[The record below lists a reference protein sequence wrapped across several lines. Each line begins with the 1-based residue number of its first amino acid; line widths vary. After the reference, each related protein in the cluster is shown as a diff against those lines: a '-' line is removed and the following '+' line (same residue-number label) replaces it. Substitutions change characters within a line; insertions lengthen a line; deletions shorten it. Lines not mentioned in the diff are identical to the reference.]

1 MSDSA
6 TYTSEE
12 YYTYLHNHTSPT
24 NTLGHHHAT
33 SPRHVNMTAGDVTL
47 PRSGVG
53 TSSMRHSNPPH
64 YQHHQTHPRVGRK
77 LSADS
82 LMDYRTYQME
92 ESGELM
98 ADQRY
103 MMIMQGMP
111 PPGGAAS
118 RLATGQKGSYP
129 TLGTAAVR
137 SRLHSQPQHSP
148 QPQHQQGVADSIPV
162 EAPTKKASVKDLQL
176 SRKPLQ
182 IRPEDFRL
190 YQPEL
195 EAEIKPDRC
204 LNGVLYVHLYCGHG
218 LKSSRTV
225 LRDLYC
231 VLELDGVNRARTM
244 IRTGAINFD
253 WDEEFDL
260 DLETG
265 RELSF
270 LVYSWDPNTRHRLC
284 FSGTICLHAFLEAG
298 TAQKIALKLEPKGIL
313 YLDLIY
319 KEPAATLQ
327 RTPSVRKSALF
338 GISLETIIKREKT
351 GDNVPIVVRRC
362 IEEVEKRGLDHV
374 GIYRLCGSS
383 KRKLQLKEELEKN
396 VRLVDFSVDNVS
408 DINVITGRI
417 FYVTHKA
424 TVFELSTARRQKG
437 VTGYWFKYIDR
448 PFCLRTDD
456 MPFVFSSLNMV
467 M

>member
-1 MSDSA
+1 
-6 TYTSEE
+6 
-12 YYTYLHNHTSPT
+12 
-24 NTLGHHHAT
+24 
-33 SPRHVNMTAGDVTL
+33 
-47 PRSGVG
+47 
-53 TSSMRHSNPPH
+53 
-64 YQHHQTHPRVGRK
+64 
-77 LSADS
+77 
-82 LMDYRTYQME
+82 ME
-92 ESGELM
+92 EPGELM
-98 ADQRY
+98 ADQKY
-103 MMIMQGMP
+103 MMIMQG
-111 PPGGAAS
+111 GAGTAGS
-118 RLATGQKGSYP
+118 AAMSTSSPSSTLGRATSSGSQKAPYP
-129 TLGTAAVR
+129 SLGTAAVR
-137 SRLHSQPQHSP
+137 SRLH
-148 QPQHQQGVADSIPV
+148 QQQSGVADSAPV
-162 EAPTKKASVKDLQL
+162 EAPTKKSSVRDLQL

-190 YQPEL
+190 YQPDM
-195 EAEIKPDRC
+195 EADMKPDRH

-260 DLETG
+260 DLDTG

-284 FSGTICLHAFLEAG
+284 FSGTIGLHAFLEAG

-338 GISLETIIKREKT
+338 GVSLETIIKREKT
-351 GDNVPIVVRRC
+351 GDNVPILVRRC
-362 IEEVEKRGLDHV
+362 IDEVERRGLDHV

-383 KRKLQLKEELEKN
+383 KRKHQLKDELEKN
-396 VRLVDFSVDNVS
+396 VRLVDLSADNVS
-408 DINVITGRI
+408 DINVITGRSKCYHVI
-417 FYVTHKA
+417 Y
-424 TVFELSTARRQKG
+424 
-437 VTGYWFKYIDR
+437 D
-448 PFCLRTDD
+448 
-456 MPFVFSSLNMV
+456 
-467 M
+467 